1 MLQSKTIFFRISTL
15 LVSAALLAATFS
27 LATAAET
34 TASATIA
41 ALENGVPIYESELA
55 PLTESR
61 IKKYRQ
67 LGSKNTDGVLH
78 QNLQR
83 KALDTLIG
91 NELLSQAG
99 AALKPRDL
107 EEQLAKRLASSQATV
122 HDKTPLTNEQREA
135 LTNTLRK
142 EILKDSYLEHKGL
155 NNLTVDEQTLRQ
167 FYDNNL
173 NSFRI
178 SKTVKASHILIGL
191 PKTPTADQ
199 EREAR
204 DKAAHI
210 LKELKQGKDFALLAI
225 QSSDCNTKINGG
237 DLGFIKQGFMPK
249 EFDAV
254 AFNLKAGE
262 TSDIVKTV
270 YGLHIIRV
278 EESKPETI
286 SEFSEIKPR
295 IAKFLQKDYQR
306 NKIDEL
312 VEVLKKSAKIEV
324 LIK

>member
-1 MLQSKTIFFRISTL
+1 MLKSKIKFFRIRTL
-15 LVSAALLAATFS
+15 LVTAALLAATFS
-27 LATAAET
+27 PATAVESN
-34 TASATIA
+34 TAAAIA
-41 ALENGVPIYESELA
+41 ALVNGVPIYESELA

-61 IKKYRQ
+61 IRQYRQ
-67 LGSKNTDGVLH
+67 LGSKNPDGVLR

-83 KALDTLIG
+83 KALDVLIG

-99 AALKPRDL
+99 AALKPGDL
-107 EEQLAKRLASSQATV
+107 EEQLAKRLASTQAAA
-122 HDKTPLTNEQREA
+122 HDKTPLTNEQKEA

-142 EILKDSYLEHKGL
+142 EILKDNYLEHKGL
-155 NNLTVDEQTLRQ
+155 NNLTVDDQTLRQ

-173 NSFRI
+173 KSFRVP
-178 SKTVKASHILIGL
+178 KTVKASHILISL
-191 PKTPTADQ
+191 PKNPTAEQ

-204 DKAAHI
+204 DKAANI
-210 LKELKQGKDFALLAI
+210 LKDLKQGKDFALLAI

-262 TSDIVKTV
+262 TSDIVKTAH
-270 YGLHIIRV
+270 GLHIIRV

-295 IAKFLQKDYQR
+295 IAIFLKNDYQR
-306 NKIDEL
+306 KKINEVVDE
-312 VEVLKKSAKIEV
+312 LKKSAKIEV